1 MEFCKKRLL
10 EKYEHNPVITPAQM
24 PIECLYTFNP
34 GAIRYKDEYI
44 LMMDVTTLDDI
55 HRIWIARS
63 KDGYHF
69 TPDPTPP
76 AWPAPD
82 PTHPE
87 MNTYDPRITKMGN
100 DYFILYAS
108 DLLQNEVRIGILKTK
123 DFKRFERVATASELG
138 NRNGALFPEK
148 INGLY
153 CRLDRPFGNEQDPC
167 SMWVSYSP
175 DLVFWGKSEPVKYG
189 EKPFMDGFK
198 MGAGAVP
205 IRVKEGWLEIYHTV
219 STTCNGFIYRLKACI
234 LDAEN
239 PAKIIGY
246 TKDFILWPEHDY
258 EMRGRVANVTFA
270 CNALPEPD
278 GTLKIYYGA
287 ADTNIG
293 LATGRISDIVRA
305 CLQYE

>member
-1 MEFCKKRLL
+1 MLFCNKRLL
-10 EKYEHNPVITPAQM
+10 NKYIENPVITPSMM

-34 GAIRYKDEYI
+34 GAIRFGDEYI

-63 KDGYHF
+63 SDGIHF

-76 AWPAPD
+76 EWPAPD

-87 MNTYDPRITKMGN
+87 MNTYDPRITKFGE
-100 DYFILYAS
+100 DYIILYAS
-108 DLLQNEVRIGILKTK
+108 DLGQNECRIGIIKTRN
-123 DFKRFERVATASELG
+123 FKHFERISTASELG

-175 DLVFWGKSEPVKYG
+175 DLVFWGKSEPVKLNG
-189 EKPFMDGFK
+189 KPFMDGFK

-239 PAKIIGY
+239 PAKLIGY
-246 TKDFILWPEHDY
+246 TRDFILWPEHDY
-258 EMRGRVANVTFA
+258 EMKGRVANVTFT
-270 CNALPEPD
+270 CNAIPDTD
-278 GTLKIYYGA
+278 GTLRIYYGA

-293 LATGRISDIVRA
+293 LATGLIDEIVAA
-305 CLQYE
+305 CLEMR